1 MSDILVIAII
11 FGQCIANISFVTHFL
26 QSYAEARGT
35 AAPVFRLISEKYETL
50 VGERGIQLSGGEK
63 QRVALARALVKKPVL
78 LLLDEATSALDTA
91 SEKIVQDALDRACQ
105 AMNSPEWI
113 FLVIGCVACATVG
126 ASQSLYALLLSKIVQ
141 FVAFA
146 ISGSKLT
153 KRVRAKA
160 FAILLRQEV
169 AYFDRPENSS
179 GSICARL
186 STNAIAL
193 QQMTGTR
200 LGSIVETIAMFGF
213 GILLGFWFNYQLT
226 LVASLFTIVIFVIAG
241 IHIVSEA
248 RVKKDMGHLL
258 EQASSIVQ
266 QALEE
271 SEKDDSSRISIT
283 IAHRLSTIRSCD
295 LICVLSKGRI
305 IESGTHTEL
314 IQQRGVYY
322 RMVIQSS
329 SS

>member
-200 LGSIVETIAMFGF
+200 L
-213 GILLGFWFNYQLT
+213 
-226 LVASLFTIVIFVIAG
+226 VASLFTIVIFVIAG

-271 SEKDDSSRISIT
+271 SEKDDSSRTSIT